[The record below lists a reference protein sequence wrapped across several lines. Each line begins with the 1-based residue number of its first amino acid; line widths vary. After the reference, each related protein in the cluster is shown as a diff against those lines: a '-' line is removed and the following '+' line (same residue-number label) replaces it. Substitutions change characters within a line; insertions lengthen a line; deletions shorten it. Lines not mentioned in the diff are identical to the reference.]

1 MGVKV
6 ALIGMGRMGSI
17 HLKELIRLK
26 NEGLIDNIT
35 AIDIDGSRLNIAK
48 SMGADEVFK
57 SIDDAL
63 TKHPE
68 AIIVATPT
76 NTHYELSIKLVGKA
90 HLMIEKPATV
100 KLSEALNLLNESRK
114 TGNIVIP
121 AMVERFNETA
131 KEAFRIVKE
140 PIVLSMIRIGP
151 MPQNADSYIGV
162 IYDLA
167 IHDLDLALFRLRPM
181 RAIVAKS
188 MLNKDNVSLLLNLDG
203 VSVNIEAKWVNSGK
217 LRTHM
222 YAGLD
227 AFTVADLMHGL
238 IYSNGEVKRVSQS
251 EEPVY
256 LEDKNFL
263 EAVMGKV
270 KPFATLIDHI
280 SCLRI
285 IEAAQQNYNAVP
297 L

>member
-35 AIDIDGSRLNIAK
+35 VIDIDDSRLNMAK

-63 TKHPE
+63 IKHPE

-140 PIVLSMIRIGP
+140 PIALSMIRIGP
-151 MPQNADSYIGV
+151 MPQNVDSYIGV

-188 MLNKDNVSLLLNLDG
+188 MLNRDNVSLLLNLDG

-238 IYSNGEVKRVSQS
+238 IYSNGEVKRVNQS

-263 EAVMGKV
+263 EAVMGRV